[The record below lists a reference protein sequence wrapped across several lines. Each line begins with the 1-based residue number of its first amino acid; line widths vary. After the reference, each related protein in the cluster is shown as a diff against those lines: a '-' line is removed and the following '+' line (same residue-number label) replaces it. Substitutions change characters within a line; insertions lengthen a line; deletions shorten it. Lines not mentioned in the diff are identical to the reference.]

1 MPMYGLSSF
10 FPHEKKKGEKR
21 ICGCHWASC
30 GRFPLGWHAAV
41 VFCHRASGDI
51 MWAYQV
57 AARVS
62 GGMWVTQC
70 LVSSEPQRFLPSL
83 CPLSAGGAARVRGI
97 SRPTLSGGE
106 LVRPRREQSLQ
117 TLKKKKERKKIMSIK
132 FSRRLLK
139 IEAVARIKY
148 WLSTSILYVWMNFNV
163 PFYAFRKCTTHVQCS
178 PSLRLVCADIS
189 LSKTLLIK
197 SAFKPGSYSSE
208 CCQNDWG
215 T

>member
-1 MPMYGLSSF
+1 MFLKRNWRAKAPRSTRLTYIGGAFAYSAGLRVHHNHNAQHPCPCMAFHLFSLMK
-10 FPHEKKKGEKR
+10 KKKGEKR

-117 TLKKKKERKKIMSIK
+117 TLKKKKRKKK
-132 FSRRLLK
+132 
-139 IEAVARIKY
+139 
-148 WLSTSILYVWMNFNV
+148 N
-163 PFYAFRKCTTHVQCS
+163 HVH
-178 PSLRLVCADIS
+178 
-189 LSKTLLIK
+189 
-197 SAFKPGSYSSE
+197 
-208 CCQNDWG
+208 
-215 T
+215 